1 MADAEC
7 PVCINSFKLEG
18 MRSLHCGHTYCS
30 SCVERVIMTRVLK
43 CPECRHDFVR
53 GDVRRLF
60 ITPST
65 SNDKLAGQATLSDSA
80 EEDGFIKQA
89 THIASRLKKM
99 DANSSPQTLKFA
111 VEIIENV
118 ATIQSKR
125 AQEILWKSVREFW
138 TTLVPFFEE
147 WQNIKD
153 LPDQISAFKQ
163 QIKELDARCA
173 VLERTTEI
181 HLKQREQY
189 SKSLDAK
196 DREIAE
202 LKMTLRDAEEK
213 STEERERYRVLLARH
228 SASETKYRAQVKQL
242 KKDLKSLERESVT
255 NKLQFEEE
263 SLIVEPG
270 MPYEGARSHRLD
282 VYNDS
287 EGRKLLP
294 QEESARAPKSDDH
307 ISEDEI
313 DSLSSFHSTQ
323 PESQGR
329 QAKRSLR
336 SSSSSPSLRRP
347 QFGSDWNLPRL
358 RPRKLA
364 GSESLPLQL
373 DSRGRP
379 KGLLQCGP
387 RVRVKAK

>member
-7 PVCINSFKLEG
+7 PVCINSFKFES

-30 SCVERVIMTRVLK
+30 SCVEQVIRTRVLK
-43 CPECRHDFVR
+43 CPECRHDFVP

-65 SNDKLAGQATLSDSA
+65 SNGKAAGQATLSDSA

-99 DANSSPQTLKFA
+99 DANSSAQSLKFA
-111 VEIIENV
+111 VEIMEDV

-138 TTLVPFFEE
+138 MTLIPFFEE
-147 WQNIKD
+147 WQNVKD

-163 QIKELDARCA
+163 QAMELDKRCA
-173 VLERTTEI
+173 VLERTAEI
-181 HLKQREQY
+181 QLEQREQY

-202 LKMTLRDAEEK
+202 LKMMLRDADEK

-228 SASETKYRAQVKQL
+228 SASETKYRAQVRQL
-242 KKDLKSLERESVT
+242 KKDLKTRERESVT
-255 NKLQFEEE
+255 NKLPFEEE

-270 MPYEGARSHRLD
+270 MPYDGTRSHRLD
-282 VYNDS
+282 VYDDS
-287 EGRKLLP
+287 EGRKLSP
-294 QEESARAPKSDDH
+294 QESARTPKSDDH
-307 ISEDEI
+307 FSEDEI
-313 DSLSSFHSTQ
+313 DSLSSFHSSTQ

-329 QAKRSLR
+329 QSAKRSHR
-336 SSSSSPSLRRP
+336 SKLFVVVVAPAP
-347 QFGSDWNLPRL
+347 AIRL
-358 RPRKLA
+358 GLEFTTTTPTEAGGVGIAPPPIRFPRKA
-364 GSESLPLQL
+364 
-373 DSRGRP
+373 
-379 KGLLQCGP
+379 KGP
-387 RVRVKAK
+387 APVRTASAR

>member
-1 MADAEC
+1 
-7 PVCINSFKLEG
+7 
-18 MRSLHCGHTYCS
+18 
-30 SCVERVIMTRVLK
+30 MTRVLK
-43 CPECRHDFVR
+43 CPECRDDFER

-65 SNDKLAGQATLSDSA
+65 SNDKSAGQATLSDSA

-99 DANSSPQTLKFA
+99 DANSLPQTLRFA
-111 VEIIENV
+111 VEIMEDV

-138 TTLVPFFEE
+138 MTLIPFFEE

-163 QIKELDARCA
+163 QIKELDERCA
-173 VLERTTEI
+173 VFEKTTEI
-181 HLKQREQY
+181 QLKQREQY
-189 SKSLDAK
+189 SKRLEAK

-202 LKMTLRDAEEK
+202 LKMTLRDADEK

-242 KKDLKSLERESVT
+242 KKDLKSRERESVA
-255 NKLQFEEE
+255 NKPQFEEE

-270 MPYEGARSHRLD
+270 MSYDGMRSHRLD

-287 EGRKLLP
+287 EGRKLSP
-294 QEESARAPKSDDH
+294 QEESARAPKSDDR
-307 ISEDEI
+307 SSEEDEI
-313 DSLSSFHSTQ
+313 DSLSSFHSSTQ

-336 SSSSSPSLRRP
+336 SSSSSSSLRRP

-387 RVRVKAK
+387 RVRVKTK